1 MLPLGSQLFNALGVA
16 RGKHK
21 HCGIQVA
28 SLSLDPEERFKMDNL
43 LLAGLARSSV
53 YKTHGMARVFCGV
66 DQDRVQ
72 HQEPNLAEDLRRL
85 DAGVW
90 ITIPDEHGGMRRVRL
105 RAWVLLV
112 AADMLAANSLLPF
125 MESTGAHLFCRQCDC
140 DSRAAYANA
149 AYSFVRPPAP
159 EPGAAKSARPSG
171 PSLRSWP
178 MLKALLERCRSLSGK
193 HLKKEFTENGIN
205 KRVFAFDPTY
215 VPHVTPTDIAPQDIL
230 HLFPDGI
237 LRSECAWLFYI
248 LIKLGL
254 DLRAVRHAVRAC
266 TSLPADVRVP
276 DLHDDLKKGVKG
288 GKPSAKAVMRMT
300 GSQMMHFALHSQ
312 QILDPLLTPQMK
324 AHPAWICWIKLVEL
338 FALVIQVRLEVS
350 DVERIDN
357 LVQEHSQLFDN
368 VAEYEG
374 LKRPKHHFA
383 KHVAMDAWRY
393 GPPRGYWCFGF
404 EGFNKVI
411 KKGASLS
418 NWKSETVSIMK
429 YWSLR
434 SAHALK
440 DAV

>member
-1 MLPLGSQLFNALGVA
+1 MHNLF
-16 RGKHK
+16 
-21 HCGIQVA
+21 
-28 SLSLDPEERFKMDNL
+28 LS
-43 LLAGLARSSV
+43 GLARSSV
-53 YKTHGMARVFCGV
+53 YKKHGMARVFCGV
-66 DQDRVQ
+66 DQDGVQ

-90 ITIPDEHGGMRRVRL
+90 IKIPDECGGMRDVRL

-112 AADMLAANSLLPF
+112 SADMLAAHSLLPF
-125 MESTGAHLFCRQCDC
+125 MESTGAHLYCRQCDC
-140 DSRAAYANA
+140 DSRSPDANRPH
-149 AYSFVRPPAP
+149 SFLRPPAP
-159 EPGAAKSARPSG
+159 EPGAAKSARCSG

-178 MLKALLERCRSLSGK
+178 MLKALLERCCKLN
-193 HLKKEFTENGIN
+193 KKEKKKIFTETGIN
-205 KRVFAFDPTY
+205 KRVFAFDPAY
-215 VPHVTPTDIAPQDIL
+215 IPHVTPTNIAPQDIL

-237 LRSECAWLFYI
+237 LRSECAWMFYI

-254 DLRAVRHAVRAC
+254 KLPAVRHAVRTC

-276 DLHDDLKKGVKG
+276 DLHDNLKKGKKG
-288 GKPSAKAVMRMT
+288 GMPSASAVMRMT

-312 QILDPLLTPQMK
+312 RILEPLLTPQMK
-324 AHPAWICWIKLVEL
+324 AHPAWICWLKLVEL
-338 FALVIQVRLEVS
+338 FALVIQVHLKVS

-357 LVQEHSQLFDN
+357 LVQEHSQLFDA
-368 VAEYEG
+368 VDEYEG

-383 KHVAMDAWRY
+383 QHVAMDVWRY